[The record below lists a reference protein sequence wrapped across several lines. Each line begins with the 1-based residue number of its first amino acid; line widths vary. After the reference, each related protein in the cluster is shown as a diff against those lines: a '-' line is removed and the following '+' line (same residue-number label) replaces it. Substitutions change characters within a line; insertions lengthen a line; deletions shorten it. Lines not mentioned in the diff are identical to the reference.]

1 MQKDLIAT
9 DGSKACENVVDLGV
23 EIAKLNGAKIYALY
37 AIDLTLFD
45 SILMDDSRVKNA

>member
-1 MQKDLIAT
+1 MERGLCRKILSLLTAQKPVKT
-9 DGSKACENVVDLGV
+9 
-23 EIAKLNGAKIYALY
+23 KLNGAKIYALY